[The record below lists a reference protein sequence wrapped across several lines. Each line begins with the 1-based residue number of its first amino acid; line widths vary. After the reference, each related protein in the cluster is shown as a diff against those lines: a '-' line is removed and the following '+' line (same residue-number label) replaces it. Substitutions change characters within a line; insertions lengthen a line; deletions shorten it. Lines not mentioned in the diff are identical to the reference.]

1 MKKKLIIS
9 IGILTIILVIIGVI
23 LLIKNN
29 SYEKNKIEILD
40 ATYTC
45 AQVIEKF
52 YEDDEYEYFFS
63 CAQSNSTFVKLSDGN
78 KMLVVTALEEGKV
91 TIKEL
96 EEAGLYFIKEKK

>member
-1 MKKKLIIS
+1 M
-9 IGILTIILVIIGVI
+9 
-23 LLIKNN
+23 
-29 SYEKNKIEILD
+29 D

-78 KMLVVTALEEGKV
+78 KMLVVTALEEGK
-91 TIKEL
+91 EL
-96 EEAGLYFIKEKK
+96 EESGLYFIKEKK

>member
-9 IGILTIILVIIGVI
+9 IGILTIILVIVGVI

-29 SYEKNKIEILD
+29 SYKKNKIEILD

-96 EEAGLYFIKEKK
+96 EEAGLDFYKRKK